1 MAMTEQEIL
10 AQLGEIVNEI
20 TGVPPEQV
28 TPQSTFAG
36 DLELDSLS
44 MVEVAVIALDKF
56 GVEIPDDK
64 LKSLVKVQ
72 DVIDY
77 VQSAAV
83 TA

>member
-10 AQLGEIVNEI
+10 AQLGEILNEI
-20 TGVPPEQV
+20 TGIPPEQV
-28 TPQSTFAG
+28 TPDTTFAD

-44 MVEVAVIALDKF
+44 MVEVAVVALDKL

-64 LKSLVKVQ
+64 LKSLQKVQ

-77 VQSAAV
+77 VQSTAV

>member
-10 AQLGEIVNEI
+10 AQLGEIINEI
-20 TGVPPEQV
+20 SGVPPEQV
-28 TPQSTFAG
+28 TPDATFAG
-36 DLELDSLS
+36 DLEPDSLS
-44 MVEVAVIALDKF
+44 MVEVAVIALDQF

-64 LKSLVKVQ
+64 LKSLQKVQ